1 MTMAVLT
8 AQGISRVAIEL
19 LVRKLTLPRTVTMVP
34 GEEFSGSNGDT
45 ITLRV
50 PLASASR
57 TQASRGAALT
67 ADDVSE
73 VGIDVAMSHL
83 YHLKN
88 LSDQE
93 IEFDLE
99 NFARQI
105 TVPQT
110 NAVALGVEAT
120 LTTVMNALAADDG
133 VGTFALSA
141 SESDT
146 IAQILAMREEL
157 GTKEVPPDNR
167 YLAVSPEIATRLLS
181 TSQFV
186 KANESGSTEAL
197 REATIGRIFGFT
209 VVECNGLT
217 AGTAIAYH
225 RSGFALAVRPPKA
238 PRGAS
243 SSSSASAQGI
253 GMRQVFQY
261 DASTAQDQ
269 SLLSTFAGAA
279 AVWEDGATATDS
291 RRWVKFDTSAV

>member
-1 MTMAVLT
+1 MAVLT

-19 LVRKLTLPRTVTMVP
+19 LVRRLSLPRTVTMVP

-45 ITLRV
+45 LTLRV
-50 PLASASR
+50 PHPSVSR

-73 VGIDVAMSHL
+73 TATEVAMSHL

-93 IEFDLE
+93 VEFDLID
-99 NFARQI
+99 FARQI

-110 NAVALGVEAT
+110 NAVALGVEAKI
-120 LTTVMNALAADDG
+120 TTIMNALAANDS
-133 VGTFALSA
+133 VHEFALVA
-141 SESDT
+141 TDADT
-146 IAQILAMREEL
+146 ITGLLAARQDL
-157 GTKEVPPDNR
+157 GEGEVPVEDR
-167 YLAVSPEIATRLLS
+167 YLAVSPEIATRLLRVD
-181 TSQFV
+181 QFV
-186 KANESGSTEAL
+186 KANEAGSTEAL
-197 REATIGRIFGFT
+197 RNAIIGRIYGFT

-217 AGTAIAYH
+217 AGTAVAYH
-225 RSGFALAVRPPKA
+225 RSAFALAVRQPKA
-238 PRGAS
+238 PKGAT
-243 SSSSASAQGI
+243 SSAGATAQGI

-279 AVWEDGATATDS
+279 AVWEDGATATD
-291 RRWVKFDTSAV
+291 RKRWIKLDTSAT